1 MSRDRIVKEVDEI
14 IIEILSSDGDVF
26 IDDKVRDYREKG
38 KLYSTNELNELYKHV
53 LYIKDQIQFAA
64 LFQAF
69 IVGLI
74 KLFKPDKAELLKR
87 KISDQFIS
95 KNQHFIT
102 QLWYWIV
109 YYQMWYFI
117 KFIAGIFVAIISE
130 SG

>member
-1 MSRDRIVKEVDEI
+1 MSRDRIVKDVDEI

-38 KLYSTNELNELYKHV
+38 KLYTTNELNELYKHV
-53 LYIKDQIQFAA
+53 LYIKDQIQFAV

-87 KISDQFIS
+87 KISDQFIL
-95 KNQHFIT
+95 KNQHFIA
-102 QLWYWIV
+102 QIWYWIV
-109 YYQMWYFI
+109 YFQMWYFI
-117 KFIAGIFVAIISE
+117 KFVAGLFVTIVSE
-130 SG
+130 SA